1 MAGEART
8 GNIYVYIY
16 YFINLI
22 FMLLQNIT
30 KKKKKKA
37 IFLCDIGSLSEI
49 QALEIH

>member
-22 FMLLQNIT
+22 FMLLQNIE
-30 KKKKKKA
+30 KKKKKG
-37 IFLCDIGSLSEI
+37 ILYDIGSLSEI

>member
-1 MAGEART
+1 VAGEART

-16 YFINLI
+16 YFINII

-30 KKKKKKA
+30 KKKKA

>member
-30 KKKKKKA
+30 KKKKKA

>member
-30 KKKKKKA
+30 KKKKKKLYSYV
-37 IFLCDIGSLSEI
+37 IL
-49 QALEIH
+49 AL

>member
-30 KKKKKKA
+30 KKKKKLYSYV
-37 IFLCDIGSLSEI
+37 IL
-49 QALEIH
+49 AL